1 MVCLFSTAQ
10 IMIFGII
17 DDGMKNLKI
26 IIWVMENL
34 TIPLD
39 RAHRVV
45 LGTGMERLKEV
56 RRQIGG
62 EITRIGCQLH
72 LRLNRVLTSLT

>member
-1 MVCLFSTAQ
+1 
-10 IMIFGII
+10 
-17 DDGMKNLKI
+17 
-26 IIWVMENL
+26 MENL

-72 LRLNRVLTSLT
+72 LRSNRVLTSLT